1 MMLQPRLEMGK
12 MSGLESAPKIQII
25 IVEQHAA
32 VRRAL
37 RKRLSAT
44 PHLDVIAAV
53 PEPAAALSYLSSPAA
68 GDNACG
74 STVVLLGL
82 QNGPD
87 EELFR
92 IVGIVEQ
99 MTLRAAVIVLA
110 PYADEVERLLLQ
122 QAGASNYLLKY
133 IDSNRLI
140 LEIEA
145 ASHRGPTPI
154 ANLLS

>member
-1 MMLQPRLEMGK
+1 MLQLRLEMGK
-12 MSGLESAPKIQII
+12 MVGPESAPRIQII

-44 PHLDVIAAV
+44 PQLDVIAAV
-53 PEPAAALSYLSSPAA
+53 SEPAEALAYLSSPAA
-68 GDNACG
+68 RGSVCA

-82 QNGPD
+82 QNGSD

-92 IVGIVEQ
+92 ILDIVEQ
-99 MTLRAAVIVLA
+99 MARSAAVIVLA

-133 IDSNRLI
+133 IDSDRLI

-145 ASHRGPTPI
+145 ASHHGPTSI
-154 ANLLS
+154 ANFLS